1 MQDSGMP
8 DKESQLGKRFVQAFG
23 DAAALH
29 SMQKRK
35 GSDIPYISH
44 LMAVCSMVLE
54 QGGDEDQA
62 IAALLHDAVEDQG
75 GQPTLRVIRRRFGEH
90 VARLVEACTDADTDP
105 KPPWRRR
112 KEKYLRHLRSAPPE
126 VMPIVL
132 ADKIHN
138 ARCIL
143 RDYRLL
149 GGKVWKRFKGGKEGT
164 LWYYRELA
172 ATLDKIDSGWAAQE
186 LSRIVSELDNASV
199 MSREKARG
207 QRRR

>member
-8 DKESQLGKRFVQAFG
+8 DNESQLGKRFVQAFG

-75 GQPTLRVIRRRFGEH
+75 GQPTLRVIRRALANMWPAWWRPAPTPTRTPSLPGDGERKSIS
-90 VARLVEACTDADTDP
+90 ATSGRLP
-105 KPPWRRR
+105 Q
-112 KEKYLRHLRSAPPE
+112 RSCP
-126 VMPIVL
+126 
-132 ADKIHN
+132 
-138 ARCIL
+138 
-143 RDYRLL
+143 
-149 GGKVWKRFKGGKEGT
+149 
-164 LWYYRELA
+164 
-172 ATLDKIDSGWAAQE
+172 S
-186 LSRIVSELDNASV
+186 S
-199 MSREKARG
+199 
-207 QRRR
+207 